1 MEIAL
6 RTRLLT
12 DAAVAA
18 IAGNRISWIERPQRS
33 AYPAVVLQIIS
44 APRPQHMGGLTT
56 FRRSRVQLDCFA
68 TTAKQAV
75 ELCEAVIAA
84 ITPADASGSTEFLR
98 GFINDVRDLGEE
110 TEGGFVHRRSI
121 DAYLWHE

>member
-6 RTRLLT
+6 RSRLLN

-44 APRPQHMGGLTT
+44 APRPQHMDGLTT

-68 TTAKQAV
+68 TTVKQAV
-75 ELCEAVIAA
+75 ELCEAVIMA
-84 ITPADASGSTEFLR
+84 ITPADTSGSTEFLR

>member
-1 MEIAL
+1 METAL
-6 RTRLLT
+6 RARLL
-12 DAAVAA
+12 ANPAVSA
-18 IAGNRISWIERPQRS
+18 IAGTRVDWVQRPQRS
-33 AYPAVVLQIIS
+33 AYPAVVLQIVS
-44 APRPQHMGGLTT
+44 AARPQHMSGLTS
-56 FRRSRVQLDCFA
+56 FRRSRVQIDCFA
-68 TTAKQAV
+68 TTQKQAV

-98 GFINDVRDLGEE
+98 GFVNDVRDLGEE